1 MLKTVLILGSAV
13 DAVRARAFDVTS
25 FHAIVAINNA
35 WRIRDDWT
43 HLVYPGDFPEERR
56 PTPGP
61 NQVSLSHE
69 TYVPANN
76 AFGGVVYAGGTMAFS
91 TAYWALHA
99 LQPDVMAFC
108 GCDMIYDQK
117 NGQSHFY
124 GAGTA
129 DPLRQDPTLQS
140 LEAKSNRLMILAAE
154 QNCLCVNMSTL
165 EKSRLTFPRMS
176 ANDLALA
183 QAQTHGDTLSDIG
196 HNSDALAISNA
207 KILEAD
213 YKQFVPSG
221 DYWNHKTHLNAAQLQ
236 DIDKQWLAGHTA
248 KEPVMPVAAKT
259 S

>member
-13 DAVRARAFDVTS
+13 DAVRARAFDATS

-43 HLVYPGDFPEERR
+43 HLVHAGDFPDERK

-61 NQVSLSHE
+61 DQTCLSHE

-76 AFGGVVYAGGTMAFS
+76 AFGGIVYAGGTMAFS

-99 LQPDVMAFC
+99 LKPDILAFC

-140 LEAKSNRLMILAAE
+140 LEAKANRLMILAAE
-154 QNCLCVNMSTL
+154 QNCVCLNMSTL

-176 ANDLALA
+176 ADNLSSAHA
-183 QAQTHGDTLSDIG
+183 RTHTDILSDIRR
-196 HNSDALAISNA
+196 NSDALTISDA
-207 KILEAD
+207 KNLEGD
-213 YKQFVPSG
+213 HMQFVPSG
-221 DYWNHKTHLNAAQLQ
+221 DYWNHKTLLNPAQLR
-236 DIDKQWLAGHTA
+236 DIDQRWLAGFAITETA
-248 KEPVMPVAAKT
+248 ATAET
-259 S
+259 N

>member
-13 DAVRARAFDVTS
+13 DAVRARAFDASS

-43 HLVYPGDFPEERR
+43 HLVYPGDFPDERR

-61 NQVSLSHE
+61 NQVCLSYE

-154 QNCLCVNMSTL
+154 QNCLCVNTSTL

-183 QAQTHGDTLSDIG
+183 QAQTHSDTLSDMRR
-196 HNSDALAISNA
+196 NSDNLAISTA
-207 KILEAD
+207 KSLEAD
-213 YKQFVPSG
+213 HKQFVPSG
-221 DYWNHKTHLNAAQLQ
+221 DYWNHKTHLNPAQLQ
-236 DIDKQWLAGHTA
+236 NIDRQWLAGFAITETA
-248 KEPVMPVAAKT
+248 ATAEIN
-259 S
+259 

>member
-13 DAVRARAFDVTS
+13 DAVRARAFDQSS

-43 HLVYPGDFPEERR
+43 HLLHAGDFPDERKPIPR
-56 PTPGP
+56 PE
-61 NQVSLSHE
+61 QVSLSYE

-76 AFGGVVYAGGTMAFS
+76 AFGGIVYAGGTMAFS

-99 LQPDVMAFC
+99 LQPDILAFC

-154 QNCLCVNMSTL
+154 QNCLCVNTSSL
-165 EKSRLTFPRMS
+165 EKSRLTFPRLS
-176 ANDLALA
+176 AEDLASA
-183 QAQTHGDTLSDIG
+183 QLQTVMNGLSDIRQ
-196 HNSDALAISNA
+196 NFNTTAISSA
-207 KILEAD
+207 RDMEASSN
-213 YKQFVPSG
+213 QFVPTG
-221 DYWNHKTHLNAAQLQ
+221 DYWNHRARLDPAQLR
-236 DIDKQWLAGHTA
+236 DVDRLWLTAHTA
-248 KEPVMPVAAKT
+248 KQPATTMAAT
-259 S
+259 TN